1 MSKMLKISTTER
13 NGELLQHGGYSYT
26 RYTTKDSKKGSINW
40 RCQHSRDRF
49 GCKATCSTLGNTL
62 TRVTKVTH
70 DLALHDAKRNILKY
84 ISDAPTCN
92 HKNVFNT
99 ELSKAVKDLDLEN
112 GYEELA
118 LKLPIIFLNY
128 KLP

>member
-13 NGELLQHGGYSYT
+13 NGELLQHVGY
-26 RYTTKDSKKGSINW
+26 
-40 RCQHSRDRF
+40 QHSRDRF

-84 ISDAPTCN
+84 ISDAP
-92 HKNVFNT
+92 
-99 ELSKAVKDLDLEN
+99 
-112 GYEELA
+112 
-118 LKLPIIFLNY
+118 
-128 KLP
+128 